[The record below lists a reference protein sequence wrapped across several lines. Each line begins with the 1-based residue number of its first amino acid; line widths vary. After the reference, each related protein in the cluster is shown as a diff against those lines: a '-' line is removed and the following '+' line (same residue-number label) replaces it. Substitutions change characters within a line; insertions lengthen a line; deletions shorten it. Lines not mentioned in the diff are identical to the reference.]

1 MMEMLKDHCNCVQKY
16 PYSVTMRTEALGGI

>member
-1 MMEMLKDHCNCVQKY
+1 MMDMLKDHCNCVQKD